1 MQDLR
6 ALPGA
11 SFRGSKD
18 EEGRRE
24 DSGAPATLLT
34 RRQRIIG
41 CQKSFPSSAGVFL
54 SESTTDEALLRFG
67 AFELDLR
74 SGELRKGGVLLNLP
88 PQPFKILVLLAT
100 HPGQLVTREE
110 IQRQIWGRETFVDFE
125 QGLNFAVN
133 KIRTTLGD
141 EAGTPRYIETL
152 PRRGYRFVAPVE
164 EIGASPGLLGRR
176 LLEAGPPRQPSAG
189 EGAQEGPVH
198 SPIGPTERALGST
211 AFKGVVPE
219 PQSKSVNRG
228 IQGKTWL
235 RLVAILVACI
245 AVGLFTWRR
254 TRFQTPQVSRAQIHS
269 LAVLPLDNLSGDPS
283 QDYFADGMTD
293 ELITDLGKISALQ
306 VTSRTSIMHYKG
318 TRRTLPEIAREL
330 NVDALVEGSVVRS
343 GNRVRITAQLI
354 QASNDR
360 HLWAD
365 SYQRDLDDLLSVQDS
380 VALEIARQVRIRLTS
395 SEQQRL
401 ERHKAVNAAAYD
413 AYLMGRYSLTT
424 QSADGI
430 KKGLPAFQRAIAI
443 DPTYAPAYAGLAD
456 SYSLLANYFVLSPRE
471 AFPLAE
477 VPARKAL
484 ELDPD
489 SPEAHTAFAYPEHHY
504 QWDWAGAEREYKT
517 ALALNPSYA
526 TAHLRYAELLSNLGR
541 HDEALAEIRRARELD
556 PLSLLMRSSVG
567 RFLYYARRYDEAIPE
582 LKKTLELDP
591 SRVYARLYLALCYE
605 GKGSYAEALN
615 EFEQFSAAFGGVPS
629 VGLAHLYAVKGETEK
644 ARQIVKGLRSDA
656 GDSDWVFLS
665 GVYAAL
671 GEKDEAFDCL
681 QKAYQTHDFYLSFV
695 KVDPHLDP
703 LRSDARFVEL
713 LRRIGL
719 QP

>member
-1 MQDLR
+1 M
-6 ALPGA
+6 
-11 SFRGSKD
+11 SN
-18 EEGRRE
+18 
-24 DSGAPATLLT
+24 
-34 RRQRIIG
+34 
-41 CQKSFPSSAGVFL
+41 QKSVPPPRGDSL
-54 SESTTDEALLRFG
+54 SESATDAALLRFG
-67 AFELDLR
+67 VFELHR
-74 SGELRKGGVLLNLP
+74 RTGELRRAGAVLNLP

-110 IQRQIWGRETFVDFE
+110 IQRQIWGSETFVDFD
-125 QGLNFAVN
+125 QGLNFAIN

-141 EAGTPRYIETL
+141 DADTPRYIETL

-164 EIGASPGLLGRR
+164 EIGARPSLPGRQLVESQLSVREGWQ
-176 LLEAGPPRQPSAG
+176 EA
-189 EGAQEGPVH
+189 PVH
-198 SPIGPTERALGST
+198 SPIDPTDHTVVSATSKAAVHETQRAR
-211 AFKGVVPE
+211 
-219 PQSKSVNRG
+219 VNHG
-228 IQGKTWL
+228 IRRWTGLT
-235 RLVAILVACI
+235 LVAMIACI
-245 AVGLFTWRR
+245 AVGSFVWHR
-254 TRFQTPQVSRAQIHS
+254 TQFQTPQASRAQIRS

-293 ELITDLGKISALQ
+293 ELITNLGKISALQ
-306 VTSRTSIMHYKG
+306 VTSRTSVMHYKG
-318 TRRTLPEIAREL
+318 TQRTLPEIAHEL

-343 GNRVRITAQLI
+343 GNKVRITAQLI

-395 SEQQRL
+395 SEQHRL
-401 ERHKAVNAAAYD
+401 ERHRSVNSAAYD

-424 QSADGI
+424 QSAQGI
-430 KKGLPAFQRAIAI
+430 KKGLPAFQQAIAL

-456 SYSLLANYFVLSPRE
+456 TYSLLANYFVLPPRE
-471 AFPLAE
+471 AFPIAE
-477 VPARKAL
+477 VAARKAL
-484 ELDPD
+484 ELDAD
-489 SPEAHTAFAYPEHHY
+489 SPEAHTALAYPEHHY
-504 QWDWAGAEREYKT
+504 RWDWAGAEREYKT

-526 TAHLRYAELLSNLGR
+526 TAHLRYAELLSSLGR
-541 HDEALAEIRRARELD
+541 HDEAVAEIRRARELD

-567 RFLYYARRYDEAIPE
+567 RFLYLARRYDEAIPE

-591 SRVYARLYLALCYE
+591 HRVYTRLYLGLCYE
-605 GKGSYAEALN
+605 GKGNYTEALN
-615 EFEQFSAAFGGVPS
+615 EFEQFRAAFGGVPG
-629 VGLAHLYAVKGETEK
+629 VALAHLYAVNGETQK
-644 ARQIVKGLRSDA
+644 ARQIAKGLRRDA

-671 GEKDEAFDCL
+671 GEKDEAFNCL
-681 QKAYQTHDFYLSFV
+681 EKAYQAHDFFLSFL

-713 LRRIGL
+713 ARRIHL